1 MAAAFD
7 DRRKVAR
14 APLFDRLVDSEPA
27 RPYEPDPF
35 RTLDRDG
42 LIRSVMR
49 EVSLLLNTR
58 CPVSTAVLKTRKRG
72 ALDYGI
78 PDLSYFRP
86 RDPDSEAE
94 LARILVAT
102 IEAYEP
108 RLANVH
114 VEIAAI
120 SRDHNTMTVQV
131 DGMLVV
137 GREREPLSFSVAL
150 GLAED
155 ASGGGE

>member
-14 APLFDRLVDSEPA
+14 APLFDRLADSAPA
-27 RPYEPDPF
+27 TSYEPDPF
-35 RTLDRDG
+35 RALDRDQ
-42 LIRSVMR
+42 LIRSVAR

-58 CPVSTAVLKTRKRG
+58 CPVSVDALKIRKRG
-72 ALDYGI
+72 TLDYGI

-86 RDPDSEAE
+86 RDPGSEAE
-94 LARILVAT
+94 LARILVST

-114 VEIAAI
+114 VEIANI

-131 DGMLVV
+131 DGMLIV

-150 GLAED
+150 GFADD
-155 ASGGGE
+155 ASGEGA